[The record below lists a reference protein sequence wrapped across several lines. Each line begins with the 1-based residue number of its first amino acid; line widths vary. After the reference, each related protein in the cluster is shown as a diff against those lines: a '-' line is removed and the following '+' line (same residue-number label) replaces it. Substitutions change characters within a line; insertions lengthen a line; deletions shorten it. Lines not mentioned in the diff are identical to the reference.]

1 MRLSEEVLGGEPVPD
16 ALRVSLVIARGA
28 PPADLLS
35 TGLARDAIDATVLDE
50 SAIADGPPATPLA
63 LVWLPADVTDA
74 MLAALVAWRG
84 GAAAPT
90 LLLGCCPQGSA
101 DVSERALAAGFDDF
115 VAGRSS
121 PRELAARLRALSR
134 RSRGPSPTSKGDAL
148 RWGRIA
154 VDPARHE
161 LVVDGRRV
169 PLTTLEVTVL
179 STLVAAQGRT
189 LTREELLDLVWG
201 EDNLEIGLRAVDNLI
216 LRLRRKIG
224 DPDRIVTV
232 RGVGFR
238 LAEG

>member
-1 MRLSEEVLGGEPVPD
+1 MRMLDEAMGIDMVPEK
-16 ALRVSLVIARGA
+16 LEVSLLITRGA

-35 TGLARDAIDATVLDE
+35 TGLARDAIDAMTIDE
-50 SAIADGPPATPLA
+50 TAIADGPPITPLVLA
-63 LVWLPADVTDA
+63 WLPASVTDE
-74 MLAALVAWRG
+74 MLALLVGWRDAG
-84 GAAAPT
+84 VHT
-90 LLLGCCPQGSA
+90 LLLGCCPQGGT

-134 RSRGPSPTSKGDAL
+134 RTRGPSAASKGDAL

-161 LVVDGRRV
+161 LVVDGRRI

-216 LRLRRKIG
+216 LRLRRKMG

-238 LAEG
+238 LSEG